1 MADQGGESTGTV
13 LLALAMNALIAIVK
27 GIGGFLTGSSALLS
41 EAGHSVSDTM
51 NQAFLFIALKR
62 SSKPPDEQ
70 HPFGYGQERFFW
82 ALIAAVGIFAAG
94 AMFSFLETY
103 LALTESGSEEAFGFY
118 VSYIVLGIALI
129 AESASLAKAVR
140 QTRKEASA
148 AGRGLVEHIRKSDDP
163 TVKTV
168 ASEDTAAVTGVVIA
182 FIGIALHQLTG
193 NGVFEGIASFLIGV
207 LLTYVAFALARD
219 NKDLL
224 IGEAADPRL
233 RKQMTDHL
241 ASYAEIDAVAAL
253 YTMHLG
259 TRRLLVAARLDL
271 ASTLSSD
278 QVEDIS
284 TRIDRDM
291 RERWPEVEQVFLDAT
306 DTSGRTRSDGVPGGT
321 HG

>member
-1 MADQGGESTGTV
+1 MADQEGESTRTV

-27 GIGGFLTGSSALLS
+27 GVGGFLSGSSALLS

-51 NQAFLFIALKR
+51 NQAFLFTALKR

-94 AMFSFLETY
+94 AVFSFLQCY
-103 LALTESGSEEAFGFY
+103 LALTEAGHEEPFGFY
-118 VSYIVLGIALI
+118 VSYVVLGIALV
-129 AESASLAKAVR
+129 AESVSLARAVR
-140 QTRKEASA
+140 QTRREAST
-148 AGRGLVEHIRKSDDP
+148 AGQGLVEHIRASDDP

-168 ASEDTAAVTGVVIA
+168 ASEDTAAVIGVVIA

-193 NGVFEGIASFLIGV
+193 NGVFDGIASFCIGL

-233 RKQMTDHL
+233 RRQLYDHL

-253 YTMHLG
+253 YTMRLG

-271 ASTLSSD
+271 ASALSSD
-278 QVEDIS
+278 EVEDIS
-284 TRIDRDM
+284 TRIDEQL

-306 DTSGRTRSDGVPGGT
+306 DTSGRTRSHGVPKGT